1 VKGKCKLQINIVTK
15 EDLED
20 FRIKLMTEIRETL
33 KIQEVKSF
41 PKSIKTK
48 QVLEILDMSAG
59 KLKQMRIS
67 GELSYKKV
75 GGTYYYNYNEVKRL
89 LPKE

>member
-1 VKGKCKLQINIVTK
+1 MQINIVTK
-15 EDLED
+15 DDLEE
-20 FRIKLMTEIRETL
+20 FRVKLLSEIREIL

-41 PKSIKTK
+41 PRSIKTK
-48 QVLEILDMSAG
+48 QVLEILDISAG
-59 KLKQMRIS
+59 KLQQMRIA

-89 LPKE
+89 LPKEINGGNE

>member
-1 VKGKCKLQINIVTK
+1 MEINIVTK
-15 EDLED
+15 DDLEE
-20 FRIKLMTEIRETL
+20 FRVKLLSEIREIL

-41 PKSIKTK
+41 PRSIKTK
-48 QVLEILDMSAG
+48 QVLEILDISAG
-59 KLKQMRIS
+59 KLQQMRIA

-89 LPKE
+89 LPKELNGGND

>member
-1 VKGKCKLQINIVTK
+1 MQINIVTK
-15 EDLED
+15 ED
-20 FRIKLMTEIRETL
+20 FRIKLMTDTRETL

-41 PKSIKTK
+41 HKSIKTK

-75 GGTYYYNYNEVKRL
+75 GGAYYYNYNEVKRL
-89 LPKE
+89 LLKE

>member
-1 VKGKCKLQINIVTK
+1 MQINIITK
-15 EDLED
+15 EDLEE
-20 FRIKLMTEIRETL
+20 FRGKLLQEIKDVL
-33 KIQEVKSF
+33 KVQEVKSF

-48 QVLEILDMSAG
+48 QVLEILDISAG

-67 GELSYKKV
+67 GVLTHKKV

-89 LPKE
+89 LPKELNEGKA